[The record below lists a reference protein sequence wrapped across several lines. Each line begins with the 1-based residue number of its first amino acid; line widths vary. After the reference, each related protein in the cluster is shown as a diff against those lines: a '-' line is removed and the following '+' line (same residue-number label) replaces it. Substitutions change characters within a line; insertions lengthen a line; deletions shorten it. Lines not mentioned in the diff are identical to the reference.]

1 MESATAKEAPVDPRK
16 FIEEQMAAIR
26 ATVGSA
32 IAINA
37 LSGRVVSSVVTALG
51 HRALGERLKTV
62 FVDNALMRQD
72 EPERVVQT
80 FRSMG
85 IPVQLVDAR
94 EEFLSQ
100 YDDSYIRKA
109 AIKYKIPYITTLSA
123 AAASV
128 EGIAARR
135 RGGEKVRSLQE

>member
-37 LSGRVVSSVVTALG
+37 LSGGVVSSVVTALG

-62 FVDNALMRQD
+62 FVGNALMRQD
-72 EPERVVQT
+72 EPERVVQI

-94 EEFLSQ
+94 EEFLSH